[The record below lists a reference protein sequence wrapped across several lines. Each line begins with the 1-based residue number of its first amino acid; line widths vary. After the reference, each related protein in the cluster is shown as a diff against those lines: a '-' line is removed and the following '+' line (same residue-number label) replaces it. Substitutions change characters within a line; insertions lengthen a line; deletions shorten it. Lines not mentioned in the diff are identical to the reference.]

1 MAIGSFRDR
10 PSAALFV
17 ITLIGGLIVGCEKTI
32 LNVIPPSDLQIHL
45 VGQDLPANS
54 VTLLEK
60 EEQAFE
66 ARLTGPDGEPLSG
79 RTVTWSTDDPTV
91 ASLTSSGVLMGL
103 APGSTVARAQVENLR
118 AAVPV
123 TVLQGPTIELSSQL
137 LQLQGPSGGETPLEI
152 GVFVENAGNG
162 SLSGLSA
169 SVQTDGPAGED
180 WLVASLQ
187 SGDAPTIL
195 LVQVL
200 LENLVPGSY
209 RGQVMVTGPTALNG
223 SQAVQVELEVGEP
236 LPIIDLS
243 PTSVLLVAPA
253 GAFQPAI
260 QEVAVENVG
269 GGTLDG
275 LGVGVTYVSGG
286 EEGWLSTMFVD
297 SGAPTTFDISALAR
311 FLAPGTYIAD
321 VLVTAASAPSAS
333 ATVRVTFTVQ

>member
-1 MAIGSFRDR
+1 
-10 PSAALFV
+10 
-17 ITLIGGLIVGCEKTI
+17 
-32 LNVIPPSDLQIHL
+32 
-45 VGQDLPANS
+45 
-54 VTLLEK
+54 
-60 EEQAFE
+60 
-66 ARLTGPDGEPLSG
+66 
-79 RTVTWSTDDPTV
+79 
-91 ASLTSSGVLMGL
+91 
-103 APGSTVARAQVENLR
+103 
-118 AAVPV
+118 
-123 TVLQGPTIELSSQL
+123 
-137 LQLQGPSGGETPLEI
+137 
-152 GVFVENAGNG
+152 
-162 SLSGLSA
+162 
-169 SVQTDGPAGED
+169 
-180 WLVASLQ
+180 
-187 SGDAPTIL
+187 
-195 LVQVL
+195 
-200 LENLVPGSY
+200 
-209 RGQVMVTGPTALNG
+209 MVTGPTALNG

-297 SGAPTTFDISALAR
+297 SSAPTTFDISALAR